1 MDRSEAIAMDV
12 DGDGTDYEYEYDP
25 IETET
30 AYINLELSSVNGPIR
45 PPRKRSSTS
54 TPIHSPIDPS
64 MTPSLDGDGGQDH
77 NDQEQESQS
86 RIQIMDLHSPNP
98 IISYGNQIFSCSW
111 ADMIGTELMFTRSSE
126 RQPSSSP
133 PLWRNEEDSSELLCA
148 NRVRIVGQ
156 KANLISSSGGQSQSV
171 FGEDLGDASRIAM
184 SNQARF
190 LTRLAKAKHSRG
202 ETDAVRTVFPLK
214 KSQIQE
220 EKIAGWNR
228 VEAAVAEAERLNKLA
243 LEGDGDA
250 MRALQQM
257 YAERSGSGQVSNQGS
272 RGSGVQA
279 GSTTPT
285 ASEPA
290 GS

>member
-1 MDRSEAIAMDV
+1 
-12 DGDGTDYEYEYDP
+12 
-25 IETET
+25 
-30 AYINLELSSVNGPIR
+30 
-45 PPRKRSSTS
+45 
-54 TPIHSPIDPS
+54 

-98 IISYGNQIFSCSW
+98 IVSYGNQMFSCSW

-126 RQPSSSP
+126 REPSSTP
-133 PLWRNEEDSSELLCA
+133 PLWRNEEDGSELLCA

-190 LTRLAKAKHSRG
+190 LARLAKAKHSRG

-250 MRALQQM
+250 MRALEQM
-257 YAERSGSGQVSNQGS
+257 YAERSGSGQVSNQDS
-272 RGSGVQA
+272 RGSGVQT

-285 ASEPA
+285 VSEPA

>member
-1 MDRSEAIAMDV
+1 
-12 DGDGTDYEYEYDP
+12 
-25 IETET
+25 
-30 AYINLELSSVNGPIR
+30 
-45 PPRKRSSTS
+45 
-54 TPIHSPIDPS
+54 
-64 MTPSLDGDGGQDH
+64 
-77 NDQEQESQS
+77 
-86 RIQIMDLHSPNP
+86 
-98 IISYGNQIFSCSW
+98 
-111 ADMIGTELMFTRSSE
+111 
-126 RQPSSSP
+126 
-133 PLWRNEEDSSELLCA
+133 
-148 NRVRIVGQ
+148 
-156 KANLISSSGGQSQSV
+156 
-171 FGEDLGDASRIAM
+171 M

-190 LTRLAKAKHSRG
+190 LARLAKAKHSRG

-250 MRALQQM
+250 MRALEQM
-257 YAERSGSGQVSNQGS
+257 CAERSGSGQVSNQGS
-272 RGSGVQA
+272 RGSGVQT